1 MSLLA
6 FSSTRLDSTEDL
18 HPFERLLATLSSS
31 FSTLDGDVHES
42 VAIALEDIA
51 AVCGVGECTLL
62 SLGERSEER
71 IIHSWAA
78 QGYEP
83 CRDEDLARMPWLI
96 ARLVR
101 NSVVAIT

>member
-6 FSSTRLDSTEDL
+6 FSSPRPDSTEDL
-18 HPFERLLATLSSS
+18 HPFERLLASLSSS

-62 SLGERSEER
+62 SLGERGEEKVV
-71 IIHSWAA
+71 HSWCA
-78 QGYEP
+78 QGHEA
-83 CRDEDLARMPWLI
+83 CRDASHPMTRLMARAMPNT
-96 ARLVR
+96 VH
-101 NSVVAIT
+101 T